1 MLGGNTSW
9 NIRCP
14 TALKVDVSN
23 QKRKEGSARRP
34 EVKGIS
40 WGTAEPQ
47 MKNLSKLCL

>member
-23 QKRKEGSARRP
+23 KRGR
-34 EVKGIS
+34 KGQLVD
-40 WGTAEPQ
+40 P
-47 MKNLSKLCL
+47 K